1 MGLETEIPSPYG
13 LFVGGP
19 FDPSSLFICSFHS
32 FRERERER
40 ERDRD
45 RETEKDRQTEKQGE
59 KEIALKSNIGKKK
72 RLILYT

>member
-32 FRERERER
+32 FRERERET
-40 ERDRD
+40 ET
-45 RETEKDRQTEKQGE
+45 ETEKDRQT
-59 KEIALKSNIGKKK
+59 
-72 RLILYT
+72 

>member
-1 MGLETEIPSPYG
+1 MAYL
-13 LFVGGP
+13 LVGRSTLVHYS
-19 FDPSSLFICSFHS
+19 FAHFIHS
-32 FRERERER
+32 ERERER